1 MHLRKILY
9 FLITTL
15 MGCSSDEAADE
26 SLRPLDEIRLSL
38 VNAFPQLRFDAPL
51 DLQSPDDGTDRM
63 FVVEQGGLVKVF
75 SNTPQATLASVF
87 LDLSN
92 RTDTSSGELGLL
104 GLAFHPDYASNGFF
118 YVYYTPGPTE
128 SVVARFQVSAT
139 DPGLANT
146 ESEIVLLRISQPYT
160 NHNGGQ
166 LVFGPDGYLYIASGD
181 GGSGGDPQGN
191 AQNLNSLLGK
201 VLRIDVNT
209 AANGQAYDI
218 PADNPFSEQEDAR
231 PEIFAYGLR
240 NPWRMSFDPQ
250 TGRLWAGDVGQ
261 GEVEE
266 IDIIEAGGN
275 YGWNRL
281 EGSRCFGTATCNT
294 EGTMLPVFEYG
305 HGSGDRS
312 VTGGY
317 VYRGNTV
324 PALRGYYVYGD
335 FISGRIWALETGT
348 ANPENRLLQE
358 TGQNISSF
366 GTDGEGELY
375 LCSFDGSL
383 YRFME
388 E

>member
-1 MHLRKILY
+1 MQPKNILF
-9 FLITTL
+9 FLIMAL
-15 MGCSSDEAADE
+15 MGCSSDAPGEG
-26 SLRPLDEIRLSL
+26 SPRPLDDVTLSL

-51 DLQSPDDGTDRM
+51 DLQSPDDDSNRL

-75 SNTPQATLASVF
+75 SNTPQAAEASLF
-87 LDLSN
+87 LDISN
-92 RTDTSSGELGLL
+92 RTTSSGELGLL

-128 SVVARFQVSAT
+128 SVLSRFQVSDT
-139 DPGLANT
+139 DPGRANP

-201 VLRIDVNT
+201 VLRIDVNS
-209 AANGQAYDI
+209 AADGLAYGI
-218 PADNPFSEQEDAR
+218 PADNPFRDRQDAR

-261 GEVEE
+261 GAAEE

-275 YGWNRL
+275 YGWNLL
-281 EGSRCFGTATCNT
+281 EGSRCFGTASCET
-294 EGTMLPVFEYG
+294 EGTLLPLFEYG
-305 HGSGDRS
+305 HGNGDRS
-312 VTGGY
+312 VTGGF
-317 VYRGNTV
+317 VYRGDAV
-324 PALRGYYVYGD
+324 PSLRGYYVYGD

-348 ANPENRLLQE
+348 ENPANMLLLE
-358 TGQNISSF
+358 SGQNIASF
-366 GTDGEGELY
+366 GTDGDGELY

-383 YRFME
+383 YRFVE